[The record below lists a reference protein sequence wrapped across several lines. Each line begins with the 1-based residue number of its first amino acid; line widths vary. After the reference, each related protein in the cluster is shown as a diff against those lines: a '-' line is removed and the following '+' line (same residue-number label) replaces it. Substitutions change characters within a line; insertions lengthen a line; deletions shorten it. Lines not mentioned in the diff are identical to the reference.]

1 VAKKMV
7 LALKIGQQFTSLTRK
22 ALAGG
27 NSETWRWRMKVGDL
41 LSYTY
46 YGLHGTSEHFGLF
59 LRKATIAEQNGDWGD
74 IIVLADGREQQ
85 WTSWQ
90 CEVINVD

>member
-1 VAKKMV
+1 
-7 LALKIGQQFTSLTRK
+7 
-22 ALAGG
+22 
-27 NSETWRWRMKVGDL
+27 MKVGDL

-59 LRKATIAEQNGDWGD
+59 LRKATIVEQNGDWGD

-90 CEVINVD
+90 CEVISAQDGITMEDRKCPGDISST